1 MITYCPK
8 CDNQFDDA
16 YRDTDCPHYPFRAN
30 DGTNRFG
37 FNMNSVGPKFEF
49 FVWYAVYDINTDRI
63 MALPIKV
70 EASERADKSPYLVRL
85 SKETGDKLNDIRGLD
100 CRQGFGQKLPTEDE
114 IKAEIARVTQ

>member
-16 YRDTDCPHYPFRAN
+16 YRDTECPHYPFRAN

-49 FVWYAVYDINTDRI
+49 VWYAVYDIGTDRI
-63 MALPIKV
+63 MALPVRI
-70 EASERADKSPYLVRL
+70 EAAERADKSPHLVRL
-85 SKETGDKLNDIRGLD
+85 SRETGDKLNDIRGLD
-100 CRQGFGQKLPTEDE
+100 CRQGFTNPRTEDD
-114 IKAEIARVTQ
+114 IKAEIARATQ